1 MITKLVRQ
9 VRRNHGLEHAAVA
22 VLMERGVRP
31 PMGGYSFPGG
41 FFVLSKASTEIVSEA
56 AHEALERLRAEEPEL
71 AVSPF
76 CGTNLATGA
85 LLAAAL
91 SALVLGRKE
100 GRLRRIPT
108 AAGAILGA
116 MLVSRPLGNALQ
128 RHYTTLADVS
138 GLEITGVKNLLGSLT
153 GRFTVHKVRT
163 RSSDPDPL
171 IP

>member
-1 MITKLVRQ
+1 MITELVRQ
-9 VRRNHGLEHAAVA
+9 VRRNHGLEHATVA

-41 FFVLSKASTEIVSEA
+41 FFVLSKASTETVSEA
-56 AHEALERLRAEEPEL
+56 AHEALERLSAEEQEL

-91 SALVLGRKE
+91 SALILGRKE

-138 GLEITGVKNLLGSLT
+138 GLEIYGIKNLLGSLT